1 MGQNLSKAGSVL
13 VHVYAWALAH
23 AVAFARSPRLRSF
36 ALRAQKVSPLY
47 WRGQYRSLA
56 AKFRG
61 EQLFDQAETRKLVR
75 HYEERLVKEETNRE
89 SAVRCYEA
97 LLADRER
104 QLEAMAAS
112 LRLAKQSISDM
123 HAMTLSAA
131 RSADPLPVHPTIEE
145 ASKAL
150 HEGKIDWSDFVQL
163 DLSN

>member
-13 VHVYAWALAH
+13 VHVYAWTLAH
-23 AVAFARSPRLRSF
+23 AIFAIVFVRSRV
-36 ALRAQKVSPLY
+36 QKVSPLY
-47 WRGQYRSLA
+47 WRGQYRNLA
-56 AKFRG
+56 AKFRA
-61 EQLFDQAETRKLVR
+61 ERLRDQLETNKLVR
-75 HYEERLVKEETNRE
+75 HYEARLTKESVNRE
-89 SAVRCYEA
+89 TAVRCYET

-104 QLEAMAAS
+104 QLEAMAAN

-123 HAMTLSAA
+123 HAMTLSSAHP
-131 RSADPLPVHPTIEE
+131 SADPLPVHPTLEE